1 MKKGSHFHST
11 QITVVLD
18 QKGESIEEMLRRVRD
33 SKEPI
38 QANAKML
45 YFDRKDGVMPFC
57 DIRSDR
63 FDYAMKATN
72 KLHATAY
79 AQRMT
84 EDGFTQDEKGNWI
97 KQQQATGGE
106 A

>member
-1 MKKGSHFHST
+1 MKKGMIYPTT

-18 QKGESIEEMLRRVRD
+18 QKGESIEEMLRRIRD

-38 QANAKML
+38 QANAKIL

-63 FDYAMKATN
+63 FDYAMQATN

-84 EDGFTQDEKGNWI
+84 EDGYTQDEKGHWI
-97 KQQQATGGE
+97 KQQEITGGE

>member
-1 MKKGSHFHST
+1 MKKGSHFHPT

-63 FDYAMKATN
+63 FDYAMQATD
-72 KLHATAY
+72 KLHATAF
-79 AQRMT
+79 AQRMA
-84 EDGFTQDEKGNWI
+84 EDGFAINEQTGKWEKI
-97 KQQQATGGE
+97 QQKAE
-106 A
+106 E